1 MLWDKDGDGTISYHE
16 LFAADGLLAY
26 ARSRRGGARDG
37 EPPPLSQP
45 DRWFS
50 FWDYDGS
57 DDLTKNE
64 LRRALSKAFN
74 LTGDVAKIGAMGET
88 LDACWGV
95 FDTDGSGAIDRAEFS
110 QPGGLGETLAASLR
124 DFTPPPS
131 QPGAFAASASSMAAY
146 ANTPAAAGPAYV
158 NMPPVASAPPASPG
172 SYVVDGTPVVQ
183 ATIVQAAPVQAAP
196 MQPVPV
202 QAAPMQAAPVH
213 APQAPLP
220 HQDPPPTYLPPQWEE
235 RVTPDG
241 RPYYVNH
248 ETRTT
253 QWHPP

>member
-1 MLWDKDGDGTISYHE
+1 MNAFTDFWKAAVASRHLRSLTYDRPAPCSYHE

-26 ARSRRGGARDG
+26 ARSRRGGTRDG

-45 DRWFS
+45 DQWFS

-57 DDLTKNE
+57 GDLTKNE
-64 LRRALSKAFN
+64 LRRALSKTFG

-124 DFTPPPS
+124 EFTPPPS
-131 QPGAFAASASSMAAY
+131 QPGAFAASASSMAHA
-146 ANTPAAAGPAYV
+146 AALTNTPASTGPAYV
-158 NMPPVASAPPASPG
+158 NMPPVASAPPAGPG

-183 ATIVQAAPVQAAP
+183 ATIVQAAPVVQSAP
-196 MQPVPV
+196 AV
-202 QAAPMQAAPVH
+202 
-213 APQAPLP
+213 
-220 HQDPPPTYLPPQWEE
+220 DPPPTYLPPQWEE
-235 RVTPDG
+235 RIAPDG

-248 ETRTT
+248 QTQTT